1 MTSFTRP
8 RGRRRLRAAAAAG
21 LALALGLT
29 ACSSGDGGL
38 DQNIS
43 DDEQIV
49 IGAEQEPD
57 CADWIATCAANI
69 WGSYTMRIPT
79 LPRAFESRKNGESWE
94 LVASDLLTGEPT
106 VTVTEDGQQ
115 TITYHINPE
124 AQWSDGEPI
133 TGEDF
138 VYTGLQ
144 IRDGDD
150 IFDKSGYS
158 LIESIEAPN
167 ERTAV
172 VTLETS
178 TGSWK
183 KLFSGD
189 YSVLPSHILKGEDR
203 AEVMKNG
210 YDFSGGPWRIE
221 SWVKGVSVTL
231 VPNEN
236 YWGEKPKLKKVT
248 FQFITDTAAAFL
260 ALKSGQ
266 VQALYPTP
274 QLDAM
279 SQIKAGVP
287 NTNIDVD
294 TDSGNLE
301 ALWINNAAFP
311 FDSVAVRQAFAYS
324 IDRASIVE
332 RLYGQI
338 GVEQVQQS
346 FLTPLN
352 DVYARDDFSRY
363 TRDLDKV
370 DELMTDDGWRK
381 NDGGIWEKNG
391 KPAEFRVTTQSGNNR
406 RELAEQILQK
416 QAGEAGFTV
425 KIANVSGA
433 DLFSSVAP
441 EGDFEVG
448 LWTIIDTVPE
458 PDLGSSFRSNAIPS
472 DENGF
477 SGINFTR
484 ANISGADELLNT
496 VARTTDDK
504 ERIKRSHAAEKLIA
518 EAVPGIPIDTVPN
531 IVMTSN
537 RVKGPVEINPAE
549 GPFWNMEEWTLD

>member
-1 MTSFTRP
+1 MMSFTR
-8 RGRRRLRAAAAAG
+8 LRARRSLRSAASV
-21 LALALGLT
+21 ALALLLALT
-29 ACSSGDGGL
+29 ACSSGYGGV
-38 DQNIS
+38 DQNIA
-43 DDEQIV
+43 DNEQIV

-57 CADWIATCAANI
+57 CADWISTCAGNI

-79 LPRAFESRKNGESWE
+79 LPRAFDSRKNGDAWE
-94 LVASDLLTGEPT
+94 LVPSDLLAGDPEVDITD
-106 VTVTEDGQQ
+106 DGRQ

-144 IRDGDD
+144 VRDGDD

-158 LIESIEAPN
+158 LIEKIDAPDGK
-167 ERTAV
+167 TAV
-172 VTLETS
+172 VTLKTT

-189 YSVLPSHILKGEDR
+189 YSLLPSHILKDEDR
-203 AEVMKNG
+203 AEAMKDG

-231 VPNEN
+231 VPNES

-279 SQIKAGVP
+279 SQIESGVP
-287 NTNIDVD
+287 NTDIDVD

-301 ALWINNAAFP
+301 ALWINNHAFP
-311 FDSVAVRQAFAYS
+311 FDSKPVRQAFAHS
-324 IDRASIVE
+324 IDRESIVQ
-332 RLYGQI
+332 RLYGQV
-338 GVEQVQQS
+338 GVDRVQQS

-352 DVYARDDFSRY
+352 GAYARDDFSRY
-363 TRDLDKV
+363 TRDLDAV
-370 DELMTDDGWRK
+370 DELMSDDGWEK
-381 NDGGIWEKNG
+381 NRRGIWEKNG
-391 KPAEFRVTTQSGNNR
+391 RPAEFRITTQSGNKR
-406 RELAEQILQK
+406 RELAEQIIQK
-416 QAGEAGFTV
+416 QAGEAGFAV

-433 DLFSSVAP
+433 DLFSSTAP
-441 EGDFEVG
+441 KGDFEVG

-458 PDLGSSFRSNAIPS
+458 PDLGSSFRSDAIPS
-472 DENGF
+472 EGNGF

-484 ANISGADELLNT
+484 TDIPGADDLLNT
-496 VARTTDDK
+496 VARTTDDR
-504 ERIKRSHAAEKLIA
+504 ERFATSHSAEKLIA
-518 EAVPGIPIDTVPN
+518 EEVPGIPLDTVPN
-531 IVMTSN
+531 IVMTSS
-537 RVKGPVEINPAE
+537 RVDGPVEINPAE
-549 GPFWNMEEWTLD
+549 GPFWNIEEWTLD

>member
-1 MTSFTRP
+1 MPLFV
-8 RGRRRLRAAAAAG
+8 
-21 LALALGLT
+21 LT
-29 ACSSGDGGL
+29 ACANGEGGV
-38 DQNIS
+38 DQNIA

-57 CADWIATCAANI
+57 CADWIATCGSNI

-79 LPRAFESRKNGESWE
+79 LPRAFDSRKNGDAWE
-94 LVASDLLTGEPT
+94 LVASDLLSDDPE
-106 VTVTEDGQQ
+106 VEITEDGKQM
-115 TITYHINPE
+115 ITYRINPE
-124 AQWSDGEPI
+124 ARWSDGEPI

-158 LIESIEAPN
+158 LIESIDAPD
-167 ERTAV
+167 EKTAV
-172 VTLETS
+172 VTLET
-178 TGSWK
+178 TDGSWK

-189 YSVLPSHILKGEDR
+189 YSLLPSHILKDEDR
-203 AEVMKNG
+203 AEVMKDG

-279 SQIKAGVP
+279 SQIESGVP
-287 NTNIDVD
+287 NTDIDVD

-301 ALWINNAAFP
+301 ALWINNEAFP
-311 FDSVAVRQAFAYS
+311 FDSKQVRRAFARS
-324 IDRASIVE
+324 IDRGSIVQ
-332 RLYGQI
+332 RLYGQL
-338 GVEQVQQS
+338 GVDRVHQS

-352 DVYARDDFSRY
+352 SAYARDDFSRY
-363 TRDLDKV
+363 TRDLNAV
-370 DELMTDDGWRK
+370 DELMSDDGWVK
-381 NDGGIWEKNG
+381 NGQGVWEKNG
-391 KPAEFRVTTQSGNNR
+391 RPAEFRITTQSGNKR
-406 RELAEQILQK
+406 RELAEQIIQN

-433 DLFSSVAP
+433 DLFSTTAP
-441 EGDFEVG
+441 KGDFEVG

-458 PDLGSSFRSNAIPS
+458 PGLGSSFRAKTIPS
-472 DENGF
+472 EDNGF

-484 ANISGADELLNT
+484 TTIPGADDLFDT
-496 VARTTDDK
+496 VSQATDDREK
-504 ERIKRSHAAEKLIA
+504 IATSHRLEKMIA
-518 EAVPGIPIDTVPN
+518 EAVPGIPLDTIPN
-531 IVMTSN
+531 IVMTSS
-537 RVKGPVEINPAE
+537 RVNGPVEINPAE

>member
-8 RGRRRLRAAAAAG
+8 RRRTRLRAAAAG

-29 ACSSGDGGL
+29 ACSNGDGGL

-79 LPRAFESRKNGESWE
+79 LPRAFESRKNDGSWE
-94 LVASDLLTGEPT
+94 LVPSDLLTGEPSVAIT
-106 VTVTEDGQQ
+106 DDGKQ
-115 TITYHINPE
+115 TITYRINPE

-158 LIESIEAPN
+158 LIESIDAPN

-172 VTLETS
+172 VTLKTS

-203 AEVMKNG
+203 AEVMKDG
-210 YDFSGGPWRIE
+210 YDFSGGPWKIE

-231 VPNEN
+231 VPNDN

-311 FDSVAVRQAFAYS
+311 FDSKAVRQAFAYS
-324 IDRASIVE
+324 IDRPAIVE

-352 DVYARDDFSRY
+352 GIYAREDFSRY
-363 TRDLDKV
+363 TKDLEKV
-370 DELMTDDGWRK
+370 DELMTDDGWRR
-381 NDGGIWEKNG
+381 NGEGIWEKNG
-391 KPAEFRVTTQSGNNR
+391 KPAEFRITTQSGNQR

-416 QAGEAGFTV
+416 QAGEAGFSM
-425 KIANVSGA
+425 KIANVAGA

-448 LWTIIDTVPE
+448 MWTIIDTVPE
-458 PDLGSSFRSNAIPS
+458 PDLGSSFRSDAIPGE
-472 DENGF
+472 DNGF

-484 ANISGADELLNT
+484 AKISGADGLLNT
-496 VARTTDDK
+496 VARTTNDK
-504 ERIKRSHAAEKLIA
+504 ERIKKSHAAEKLIA

-531 IVMTSN
+531 IVMTSD
-537 RVKGPVEINPAE
+537 RVEGPVEINPAE
-549 GPFWNMEEWTLD
+549 GPFWNLEEWTLD